1 MWTLITA
8 AKDAT
13 CADTGIFFFQAFPFP
28 SLHSF
33 GFNSGPF
40 LNGRKTSSLSCH
52 GSACY
57 ANYQHRSINKERE
70 SFVFIFVKPK
80 GATLKKLV

>member
-1 MWTLITA
+1 MTTLITA
-8 AKDAT
+8 AKDT
-13 CADTGIFFFQAFPFP
+13 KCADTVVFFFQAFPFP

-40 LNGRKTSSLSCH
+40 LNGRKMSSLSCH

-57 ANYQHRSINKERE
+57 SNYATQVKEQERE
-70 SFVFIFVKPK
+70 SFVCIFVKPK